1 MYAWGK
7 GHTKVPVE
15 NENLEEVAYIGTN
28 YYLSQDVIVRCIKDN
43 SIIRLSL
50 NEYDPSEPAEC
61 LEERIMQVSEGK
73 DHVMLLGESGRVY
86 SYGKNTYG
94 QLGDGKTVSRENM
107 ITTVVRTEDWK
118 YT

>member
-1 MYAWGK
+1 
-7 GHTKVPVE
+7 
-15 NENLEEVAYIGTN
+15 
-28 YYLSQDVIVRCIKDN
+28 
-43 SIIRLSL
+43 
-50 NEYDPSEPAEC
+50 
-61 LEERIMQVSEGK
+61 MQVSEGK

-107 ITTVVRTEDWK
+107 ITTVVRTEDRK